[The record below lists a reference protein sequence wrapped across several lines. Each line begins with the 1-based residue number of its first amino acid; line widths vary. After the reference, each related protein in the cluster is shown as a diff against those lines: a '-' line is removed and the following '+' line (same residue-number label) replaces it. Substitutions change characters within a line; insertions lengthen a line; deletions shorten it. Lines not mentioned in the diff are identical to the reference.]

1 MKNKRK
7 PFGLLLIGILLLLM
21 WGTGCTTSL
30 GLGLGFGS
38 GGTSL
43 ALGVSTTLPREEKT
57 DMWEMQ
63 GFSLPKKAGEQVTLT
78 FPKGGSAKGKVWGT
92 DLYAEKSTIGMAAV
106 HSGLIT
112 FEDGG
117 TVTVRREEKTRGFR
131 GSFRNGIESLS
142 SDKRYHAF
150 SFVREDG
157 R

>member
-112 FEDGG
+112 FQEGG
-117 TVTVRREEKTRGFR
+117 SVTVQREEKAK
-131 GSFRNGIESLS
+131 SFFGIIRHGVKSLS
-142 SDKRYHAF
+142 LNKKSGAF
-150 SFVREDG
+150 SFVKIDD
-157 R
+157 